1 MTTGSSPATKTGCR
15 RKPETYSSYR
25 LLSDGVAHA
34 TSAALGVVQ
43 SGGSRLSDMAE
54 VNETYIGGQE
64 AGLSGVRAP
73 GKKVLTGIEVEVLE
87 P

>member
-1 MTTGSSPATKTGCR
+1 
-15 RKPETYSSYR
+15 
-25 LLSDGVAHA
+25 
-34 TSAALGVVQ
+34 
-43 SGGSRLSDMAE
+43 MAE